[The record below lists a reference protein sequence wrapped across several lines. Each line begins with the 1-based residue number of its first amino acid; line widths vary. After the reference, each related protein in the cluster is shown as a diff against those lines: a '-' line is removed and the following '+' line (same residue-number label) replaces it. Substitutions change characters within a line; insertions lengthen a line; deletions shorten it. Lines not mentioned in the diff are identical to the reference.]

1 MKLLLIFFILLL
13 SNCSKPK
20 TVFICGDHICINK
33 SEANAYFEENL
44 TIEVQV
50 ISKNKKEEPDLVKLN
65 MMEDAKNVRKISLE
79 KKDNIEMPMKTLSK
93 NEVKKIKAKL
103 KLKEKGK
110 KELKKV
116 SKKNDQALIVTST
129 SQERKEKKITKKIN
143 DKKFNLRNE
152 NQKDVFDICTK
163 IENCNIEEISKYLI
177 KLGKNKK
184 FPKITTRE

>member
-1 MKLLLIFFILLL
+1 MKFLLIFFFLLL
-13 SNCSKPK
+13 NNCSKPK

-50 ISKNKKEEPDLVKLN
+50 ISNNKNEEPDLIKLN
-65 MMEDAKNVRKISLE
+65 MIEGTKNVRKVSLE
-79 KKDNIEMPMKTLSK
+79 KKDNIDMPMKTLSK

-103 KLKEKGK
+103 KLKEKDK
-110 KELKKV
+110 KELIKV
-116 SKKNDQALIVTST
+116 SKKNEQALIVTS
-129 SQERKEKKITKKIN
+129 SSNEMKEKKITKKTN
-143 DKKFNLRNE
+143 DKKFNLRNK
-152 NQKDVFDICTK
+152 NQKDVYDICTK

-184 FPKITTRE
+184 FPKITRRE

>member
-33 SEANAYFEENL
+33 SEAKAYFEENL

-79 KKDNIEMPMKTLSK
+79 KK
-93 NEVKKIKAKL
+93 
-103 KLKEKGK
+103 
-110 KELKKV
+110 
-116 SKKNDQALIVTST
+116 
-129 SQERKEKKITKKIN
+129 R
-143 DKKFNLRNE
+143 
-152 NQKDVFDICTK
+152 
-163 IENCNIEEISKYLI
+163 
-177 KLGKNKK
+177 
-184 FPKITTRE
+184 